1 MSTLTTS
8 APATDAPD
16 PDVRDRADIRRQ
28 VKLVVV
34 LTIVLVAE
42 IWFKLA
48 IDDPEVTQILKG
60 SPRETG
66 EPPVAFDGTAVSWTA
81 VGLTVVGLLLAVVN
95 RYPRAWAGVLLG
107 VVIGVGFY
115 AAFLMWAYADP
126 TGAFAPAIANP
137 IPGTIRISTA
147 LVFGALAGVI
157 CERAGVV
164 NIAIEGQFIA
174 GAFFGSVFSSFAV
187 ASIAAIPLFW
197 CPVFGLLG
205 GVLAGV
211 GVGSLL
217 ALFALRY
224 HVDQVVVGVVL
235 VAFGYGITSFLL
247 GQIPD
252 DQEHKL
258 NDPYL
263 LQAVEIPKLHEIP
276 YVGEA
281 LFGQNLL
288 VYLAYVSVPAV
299 WFLLFQTRWG
309 LRVRSVGE
317 HPKAADTVGVNVN
330 RVKWQAVLLGVVFAG
345 LGGASFTLNTG
356 AFDKEMTAGLGFIS
370 LAAVIMGRW
379 HPIWAGSAA
388 VMFGFLRDLRDQ
400 LSFVGDK
407 VPGELLGALPY
418 LATIIA
424 VAGFVGRVRAPA
436 ADGQPYVKGD

>member
-1 MSTLTTS
+1 VSTVATPAPDTS
-8 APATDAPD
+8 APEPV
-16 PDVRDRADIRRQ
+16 VRDRADVRRQ

-34 LTIVLVAE
+34 LALVLLAE
-42 IWFKLA
+42 IWFKLH
-48 IDDPEVTQILKG
+48 IDDPTVTQILKG
-60 SPRETG
+60 SPKDTG
-66 EPPVAFDGTAVSWTA
+66 EPPVAFSGTPVSWTA
-81 VGLTVVGLLLAVVN
+81 IAITAAALVLAILN
-95 RYPRAWAGVLLG
+95 RYPRSWVGVLIS
-107 VVIGVGFY
+107 VVVGVGFY
-115 AAFLMWAYADP
+115 AAFMMWAYADP
-126 TGAFAPAIANP
+126 SGAFAPAIANP
-137 IPGTIRISTA
+137 IPGTIRIATA

-187 ASIAAIPLFW
+187 ASLAFIPLFW

-211 GVGSLL
+211 GVAAMLG
-217 ALFALRY
+217 LFALRY

-235 VAFGYGITSFLL
+235 VAFGYGVTSFLL
-247 GQIPD
+247 GQIPNDKQD
-252 DQEHKL
+252 DL
-258 NDPYL
+258 NNPYL
-263 LQAVEIPKLHEIP
+263 LQAVEIPGLSKIP
-276 YVGEA
+276 YVGQA

-288 VYLAYVSVPAV
+288 VYIAYVSVPAV

-317 HPKAADTVGVNVN
+317 HPKAADTVGVDVD
-330 RVKWQAVLLGVVFAG
+330 RIKWQAVLLGGVFAG

-379 HPIWAGSAA
+379 HPVWAAA
-388 VMFGFLRDLRDQ
+388 AALMFGFLRDLKDS

-407 VPGELLGALPY
+407 VPGDLLGALPY

-424 VAGFVGRVRAPA
+424 VAGLVGRVRAPA
-436 ADGQPYVKGD
+436 ADGEPYVKGD